1 MWFSA
6 FRVRSGYPSSMSRS
20 SAKPGR
26 SWNAGTTGTTGTPET
41 PKCGVLGGPGGLG
54 CPGCRLSRFF
64 RPPPVPATKSDLRA
78 AVKTILRG
86 LNRAAVNPGLPAG
99 YDLGYQHS
107 NFTTRCSMSFRFIYR
122 LHLRSPNRVVF
133 LLHDHNYSTTLTP
146 PKGLSPSDSLLM
158 QRYPARTS
166 HTKPIGT

>member
-6 FRVRSGYPSSMSRS
+6 FRGRSGYPSSMSKS

-26 SWNAGTTGTTGTPET
+26 SWNAGTP
-41 PKCGVLGGPGGLG
+41 GVRPRRASV
-54 CPGCRLSRFF
+54 PVEARRL
-64 RPPPVPATKSDLRA
+64 PPNAPPVQPPVPATKSDLRA